1 MRRGGQDYFYHADAL
16 GNVTALTDATGNTV
30 ETVEYQAFGRAVIK
44 DGQGG
49 LHDQSTVGNELL
61 YASREWDPETN
72 LYYLR
77 ARHYDPDTG
86 RFLQEDLVSSIN
98 QYAYADNNP
107 ILLTDPLGLKPW
119 AGVNFIGGFASGI
132 LWGYEGIGRSYY
144 EQCSKA
150 YQYGQMAGM
159 AWWFALGPASAID
172 AAVARAAAARAATQ
186 GIYEFTSATGETY
199 VGQSGNIAARI
210 KQHLKSGRL
219 LAEDLHTVKT
229 TPISG
234 DKMAREVTEQLRII
248 EHGGLKNLV
257 NVRNPIGP
265 ERAHLLPQ
273 SARDFLGY

>member
-1 MRRGGQDYFYHADAL
+1 
-16 GNVTALTDATGNTV
+16 
-30 ETVEYQAFGRAVIK
+30 
-44 DGQGG
+44 

-86 RFLQEDLVSSIN
+86 RFLQEDPVVSIN
-98 QYAYADNNP
+98 QYAYADNTP

-119 AGVNFIGGFASGI
+119 AGANFIGGFASGL

-172 AAVARAAAARAATQ
+172 AAVARGATVWGSVTATQ
-186 GIYEFTSATGETY
+186 PVYEGTVLPRSFKLATEAGDFW
-199 VGQSGNIAARI
+199 VHGNAT
-210 KQHLKSGRL
+210 KHM
-219 LAEDLHTVKT
+219 AEHAIGNLERGV
-229 TPISG
+229 S
-234 DKMAREVTEQLRII
+234 RE
-248 EHGGLKNLV
+248 LV
-257 NVRNPIGP
+257 NLGTQAQLTSLKAAVQEAAKQGIQYGRMVKVGEWRLIFNAPRQPGM
-265 ERAHLLPQ
+265 LP
-273 SARDFLGY
+273 AITHGLTIP